1 VDGRINYAECDC
13 AHFRSHKLRQGPCRH
28 IVALS
33 LAGGL

>member
-1 VDGRINYAECDC
+1 VDGRINYAQCDC
-13 AHFRSHKLRQGPCRH
+13 PHFRHHKLRQGPCRH